1 MTTATGR
8 GPGPETSPDTGH
20 HPGHDPGRPG
30 RDTGPRARPGGRR
43 VVAWVVALAVVL
55 LLAVLG
61 VAIARGGGSGDV
73 PATGSQLNS
82 PLDGKPAP
90 PLAGT
95 TITGTH
101 FRWRPDGAVTVV
113 NIWASWCG
121 PCREELPTL
130 VQVQRRWRDRGVRL
144 VSINTKDGPVAARSF
159 LHRLGVR
166 DLLAVSD
173 PQGRLAVAWGATGV
187 PETVVVDRHGIV
199 RARWLGAVHR
209 DWLDEELQRWVA
221 RGTGS
226 S

>member
-1 MTTATGR
+1 MTTTAHD
-8 GPGPETSPDTGH
+8 SPRRT
-20 HPGHDPGRPG
+20 
-30 RDTGPRARPGGRR
+30 AGRR
-43 VVAWVVALAVVL
+43 FGAWAVALTLAVVL
-55 LLAVLG
+55 ATLG
-61 VAIARGGGSGDV
+61 VAVARGGASQGPPG
-73 PATGSQLNS
+73 TGSQLHS

-90 PLAGT
+90 ALAGT
-95 TITGTH
+95 TLAGKH
-101 FRWRPDGAVTVV
+101 FRLRPHGAVTVV

-121 PCREELPTL
+121 PCRQELPTL
-130 VQVQRRWRDRGVRL
+130 VRVQREWRHRGVRL

-209 DWLDEELQRWVA
+209 DWLDEELQRWS
-221 RGTGS
+221 R
-226 S
+226 